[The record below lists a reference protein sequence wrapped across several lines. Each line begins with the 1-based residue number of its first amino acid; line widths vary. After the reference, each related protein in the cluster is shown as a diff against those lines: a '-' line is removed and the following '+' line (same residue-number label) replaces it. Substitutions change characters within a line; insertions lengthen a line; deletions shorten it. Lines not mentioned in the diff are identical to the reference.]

1 MSKVLSA
8 EQVRQWEECGYI
20 APLPVMSPGE
30 ISSFRKRL
38 ETLEERHPDADR
50 KLHEAANVLAPW
62 LYDLTCHPS
71 LLDIVEDLLGPN
83 ILCMTSDYRFKN
95 PGDDV
100 HAGWH
105 QDKRYAGYEP
115 VWLTGALAI
124 SDCTAENGCLR
135 VIPGSHDWG
144 LLSHEDT
151 ADDRSI
157 LSRGQRITVPFDD
170 SKAVAVELKAGEGMI
185 FSNLLI
191 HGSGPNRS
199 NGRRIIMIMY
209 MCPPYTKPPRMPGS
223 ALPESALPESAAL
236 VRGVD
241 THGHFDRDLR
251 PAQEFGPEEL
261 ARHRKKVMRKG
272 PHSFVGSDRMS
283 RAIQ

>member
-8 EQVRQWEECGYI
+8 EQFRQWEEYGYI

-30 ISSFRKRL
+30 ISTFRKRL
-38 ETLEERHPDADR
+38 ETLEERHPDAHR
-50 KLHEAANVLAPW
+50 KIHCGANVLAPW
-62 LYDLTCHPS
+62 LYDITCHPS

-95 PGDDV
+95 PGDDLY
-100 HAGWH
+100 AGWH
-105 QDKRYAGYEP
+105 QDKRYRGYEP
-115 VWLTGALAI
+115 LWLTWGFAV
-124 SDCTAENGCLR
+124 SDCTEENGCLR
-135 VIPGSHDWG
+135 VIPGSHEWG
-144 LLSHEDT
+144 LLSHEET

-157 LSRGQRITVPFDD
+157 LGRAQRITVPFDD

-185 FSNLLI
+185 FHNLLI

-199 NGRRIIMIMY
+199 NDRRIFMIMY
-209 MCPPYTKPPRMPGS
+209 LCPPYTKPPRV
-223 ALPESALPESAAL
+223 PEGVMPESAAL

-251 PAQEFGPEEL
+251 PAQEFGPEEF
-261 ARHRKKVMRKG
+261 ARHREKV
-272 PHSFVGSDRMS
+272 SA
-283 RAIQ
+283 RAIRLRAEHDAWLRRCAVS